1 MELLVCILKDYRLI
15 QNLLLGFVEHGV
27 TGATV
32 LEGRGMGQ
40 ILGSELPIFADLRG
54 LFPGSAVESHVVLA
68 VIRQGRSEVCLDL
81 VERLAGPFD
90 QPGSG
95 IVFTVPLNR
104 VIGLMPE
111 IG

>member
-1 MELLVCILKDYRLI
+1 MVLLVCILKDYRLVEDV
-15 QNLLLGFVEHGV
+15 LLGFLEQDV

-40 ILGSELPIFADLRG
+40 ILATELPIFAGMRG
-54 LFPGSAVESHVVLA
+54 LFPGSGVDSHVIVSVMPRGKA
-68 VIRQGRSEVCLDL
+68 FGCLDL

-95 IVFTVPLNR
+95 IVFTIPVER
-104 VIGLMPE
+104 VVGLAPE
-111 IG
+111 IT